1 MNTAKLAA
9 TARWALGRG
18 EELEGPV
25 VAISV
30 HLDDAVFSL
39 GAALA
44 RAARRG
50 AEVTV
55 LTVLANDPNADTPA
69 REWDAQAGFRTA
81 REAGEARRAED
92 RRACALIGA
101 RPVWLPFGDMTY
113 GRGAPDDEVV
123 TAVRGHVDGAA
134 TVLIPGFPLTHPDHR
149 WLAGLLE
156 RLPAPR
162 IGRYM
167 EQPYTLWGSSAD
179 DREWRP
185 LAAGP
190 RDRIAKLRACRAYR
204 SQLRLLDRRIV
215 YRAMRHE
222 AIHGGELISW
232 D

>member
-123 TAVRGHVDGAA
+123 TAVRGQVDGAA

-156 RLPAPR
+156 GLPAPR
-162 IGRYM
+162 IGRYV
-167 EQPYTLWGSSAD
+167 EQPYTLWSSSAD
-179 DREWRP
+179 DGEWRP

-215 YRAMRHE
+215 YRATRHE
-222 AIHGGELISW
+222 AVHGGELIRW